1 MFQSLISLFNYAFMR
16 NALAAGV
23 LVSIACGVIG
33 TYVVIK
39 RIVFISG
46 GIAHT
51 AYGGIGLGYFFN
63 FNPVIGA
70 ILFSLAAA
78 FGMGIVHRRTRQRS
92 DTIIG
97 VMWALGMA
105 IGIILI
111 DRSPGYKTDLMSY
124 LFGSIL
130 AVPQTDLIIMAVLNL
145 VIIGLVI
152 LFYKELLAVAFDET
166 FATVQNVPV
175 DALEILLLSMIGLTI
190 VMMMRVVG
198 LIMVIALLTIPAA
211 ISGLFIRNIK
221 KMMAVSS
228 LLGIIFTVVG
238 LLISYFFNL
247 TSGATIILVAGISY
261 LLALAFH
268 QRKPSAEPL
277 ANINKP
283 CS

>member
-1 MFQSLISLFNYAFMR
+1 MFQSLISLFDYAFMR

-111 DRSPGYKTDLMSY
+111 DRSPGYKADLMSY

-130 AVPQTDLIIMAVLNL
+130 AVPQTDLIIMSVLNL
-145 VIIGLVI
+145 VIISLVI

-166 FATVQNVPV
+166 FAAIQNVPV

-228 LLGIIFTVVG
+228 LLGISFTVIG
-238 LLISYFFNL
+238 LIVSYYFNL
-247 TSGATIILVAGISY
+247 TSGATIILVAGVTYFI
-261 LLALAFH
+261 ALVLH
-268 QRKPSAEPL
+268 KQKPPAESAT
-277 ANINKP
+277 NNNVP
-283 CS
+283 CV